1 MKFFFIKKYW
11 EKYNLAPPTTIDS
24 PDGTP
29 NYQSLDSS
37 PPNYQ
42 LLVFWPLPSVCVV

>member
-1 MKFFFIKKYW
+1 MKINIRW
-11 EKYNLAPPTTIDS
+11 EKYNLAPQTTIDS

-29 NYQSLDSS
+29 NYQSLQSV

-42 LLVFWPLPSVCVV
+42 LLVFWPHLLVCAV